1 MNRAPAP
8 QTALVNVISSLLA
21 LVFSLDLLK
30 IRKNT
35 EYQQA
40 AFPPPSSL
48 RRAAM
53 LCPDAYLTPPPRPLS
68 LSLHLSASSLPR
80 SPRCARPARCQER
93 FTSAS
98 AGVQMMAGHVDLSN
112 VCFCK
117 YLAVSRRVPRGECHL
132 VWRKNNRRPDS
143 LSLSL
148 SLSTVIW
155 RSPAWQ

>member
-53 LCPDAYLTPPPRPLS
+53 LCPDAYLTPPPLS
-68 LSLHLSASSLPR
+68 LSLFTSRLP
-80 SPRCARPARCQER
+80 PYLARPAVPGLLDAKN
-93 FTSAS
+93 AS
-98 AGVQMMAGHVDLSN
+98 HLPLQG
-112 VCFCK
+112 CK
-117 YLAVSRRVPRGECHL
+117 
-132 VWRKNNRRPDS
+132 
-143 LSLSL
+143 
-148 SLSTVIW
+148 
-155 RSPAWQ
+155 